1 MKFKDTFGSQLLA
14 GIVLIFIFAI
24 LIPVGL
30 FLLIFKFITM
40 PFNYYRYRHSQ
51 YQKDFPHK
59 FNFLDPF
66 HIDHIPY
73 SIIKENELPIQYI
86 KWSKEYDLY
95 GYFIYKDILL
105 DFTEPFF
112 FDPETNTF
120 TFYPEKE
127 VKEKIK
133 DDNNQDIDDV
143 ENCLSVEETKTF
155 VLNNFHNNIKER
167 ECKQVVFFY
176 SQKNLEKARGKIAL
190 NRMSALNDFV
200 VYKKDTLLQALK
212 EFIDTH

>member
-1 MKFKDTFGSQLLA
+1 MKFKNTFWSQLLA

-30 FLLIFKFITM
+30 FFLIFKFITM
-40 PFNYYRYRHSQ
+40 PFNYYKYKHSQ

-66 HIDHIPY
+66 HIDNIPY
-73 SIIKENELPIQYI
+73 SIIKEKQLPIQYI
-86 KWSKEYDLY
+86 KWSEEYNMH

-120 TFYPEKE
+120 TFNPEEE
-127 VKEKIK
+127 VEEKNE
-133 DDNNQDIDDV
+133 DDNNQDNDDA
-143 ENCLSVEETKTF
+143 EKCLSVEETKTF
-155 VLNNFHNNIKER
+155 VLNDVHENIQGC
-167 ECKQVVFFY
+167 ECKKVVFLY
-176 SQKNLEKARGKIAL
+176 SQEKLEKAHGKMAL
-190 NRMSALNDFV
+190 EKMGELNDFI
-200 VYKKDTLLQALK
+200 VYRKDNLHQVLK

>member
-1 MKFKDTFGSQLLA
+1 MKFKDSFGSQLLA
-14 GIVLIFIFAI
+14 IICFIFILAI
-24 LIPVGL
+24 LIPVAL
-30 FLLIFKFITM
+30 FILIFKFITI
-40 PFNYYRYRHSQ
+40 PFSYYKYTHSQ

-66 HIDHIPY
+66 HIDNIPY

-112 FDPETNTF
+112 FDPETNIF
-120 TFYPEKE
+120 RFDPEE
-127 VKEKIK
+127 EAEEKSE
-133 DDNNQDIDDV
+133 DEQDDIDDV
-143 ENCLSVEETKTF
+143 ENCLSVEETKAF
-155 VLNNFHNNIKER
+155 VLNGFHNNTQDR

-176 SQKNLEKARGKIAL
+176 SQENLEGAHGKIAL
-190 NRMSALNDFV
+190 EKMSELTDFV
-200 VYKKDTLLQALK
+200 VYEKGTLLQVLK
-212 EFIDTH
+212 NFVDTH